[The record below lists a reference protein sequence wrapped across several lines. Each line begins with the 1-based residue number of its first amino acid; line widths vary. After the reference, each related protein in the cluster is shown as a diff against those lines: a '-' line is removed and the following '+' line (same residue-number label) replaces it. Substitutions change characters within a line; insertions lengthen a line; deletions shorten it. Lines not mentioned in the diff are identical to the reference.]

1 MTESKL
7 KIRVAEESD
16 IPEIL
21 QMIKEL
27 AEYEKLL
34 HKVKTT
40 EQHLKEV
47 AFGANKFVEILIAEY
62 ENKICGQTIFFKN
75 FSTFVGR
82 PGYYI
87 EDLYVKPEY
96 RGKGIG
102 KVLLDAVTKKAKEN
116 DFGRVEW
123 VVLDW
128 NVSAI
133 EFYKN
138 RGAFPLNEWIIFR
151 LEKDNF

>member
-1 MTESKL
+1 MVDKI
-7 KIRVAEESD
+7 KIRQAEKKD
-16 IPEIL
+16 ISSIL
-21 QMIKEL
+21 SMIKEL

-34 HKVKTT
+34 HKVETT
-40 EQHLKEV
+40 EHHLEKV
-47 AFGANKFVEILIAEY
+47 IFGENKFVEVLIAEY
-62 ENKICGQTIFFKN
+62 DNKICGQTIFFKN
-75 FSTFVGR
+75 FSTFVGK

-102 KVLLDAVTKKAKEN
+102 KALLDAVIDKAKEN
-116 DFGRVEW
+116 NFGRVEW

-128 NVSAI
+128 NTSAI

-151 LEKDNF
+151 IEENNF

>member
-1 MTESKL
+1 MKDKL
-7 KIRVAEESD
+7 KIRQAEKKD
-16 IPEIL
+16 ISSIL
-21 QMIKEL
+21 SMIKEL

-34 HKVKTT
+34 HKVETT
-40 EQHLKEV
+40 EQAFVEV
-47 AFGANKFVEILIAEY
+47 VFGENKFVEVLIAEY
-62 ENKICGQTIFFKN
+62 DNKICGQTIFFKN
-75 FSTFVGR
+75 FSTFVGK

-102 KVLLDAVTKKAKEN
+102 KALLDAVIDKAKEN
-116 DFGRVEW
+116 NFGRVEW

-151 LEKDNF
+151 LEENKF

>member
-1 MTESKL
+1 MKDKL
-7 KIRVAEESD
+7 KIRQAEKKD
-16 IPEIL
+16 ISSIL
-21 QMIKEL
+21 SMIKEL

-34 HKVKTT
+34 HKVETT
-40 EQHLKEV
+40 EQAFVEV
-47 AFGANKFVEILIAEY
+47 VFGENKFVEVLIAEY
-62 ENKICGQTIFFKN
+62 DNKICGQTIFFKN
-75 FSTFVGR
+75 FSTFVGK

-102 KVLLDAVTKKAKEN
+102 KALLNAVIDKAKEN
-116 DFGRVEW
+116 NFGRVEW

-151 LEKDNF
+151 LEENKF

>member
-1 MTESKL
+1 MVDKI
-7 KIRVAEESD
+7 KIRKAEKKD
-16 IPEIL
+16 ISSIL
-21 QMIKEL
+21 SMIKEL
-27 AEYEKLL
+27 AEFEQLL
-34 HKVKTT
+34 HKVQTT
-40 EQHLKEV
+40 EENLKEV
-47 AFGANKFVEILIAEY
+47 IFNENKFVEVLIAEY
-62 ENKICGQTIFFKN
+62 DNKICGQTIFFKN
-75 FSTFVGR
+75 FSTFVGK

-102 KVLLDAVTKKAKEN
+102 KALLDAVINKAKEN
-116 DFGRVEW
+116 NFGRVEW

-128 NVSAI
+128 NNSAI

-151 LEKDNF
+151 LEENKF

>member
-1 MTESKL
+1 MEHSKL
-7 KIRVAEESD
+7 KIRQAEESD
-16 IPEIL
+16 IPKIL
-21 QMIKEL
+21 SMIKEL

-34 HKVKTT
+34 DKVQTSEEDLRK
-40 EQHLKEV
+40 V
-47 AFGANKFVEILIAEY
+47 IFGENKFVEVLIAEY
-62 ENKICGQTIFFKN
+62 DNKICGQTIFFKN

-87 EDLYVKPEY
+87 EDLYVKPEF

-102 KVLLDAVTKKAKEN
+102 KALLDEVINKAKEN
-116 DFGRVEW
+116 NFGRVEW

-151 LEKDNF
+151 LQEDKF

>member
-1 MTESKL
+1 MEITNL
-7 KIRVAEESD
+7 KIRQAQQSD

-21 QMIKEL
+21 SMIKEL
-27 AEYEKLL
+27 ADYEKLL
-34 HKVKTT
+34 DKVKTS
-40 EQHLKEV
+40 EENLREV
-47 AFGANKFVEILIAEY
+47 IFGENKFVEVLIAEY
-62 ENKICGQTIFFKN
+62 NNEICGQTIFFKN

-96 RGKGIG
+96 RSKGIG
-102 KVLLDAVTKKAKEN
+102 KALLDEVINKAKEN
-116 DFGRVEW
+116 NFGRVEW

-128 NVSAI
+128 NNSAI

-151 LEKDNF
+151 LEEDKF

>member
-1 MTESKL
+1 MNKENL
-7 KIRVAEESD
+7 IIRDARIDD
-16 IPEIL
+16 IPNIL
-21 QMIKEL
+21 AMIKEL
-27 AEYEKLL
+27 AEFEKLL
-34 HKVKTT
+34 HKVETT
-40 EQHLKEV
+40 EEHLNKVIFSEE
-47 AFGANKFVEILIAEY
+47 KFVEVIIAEY
-62 ENKICGQTIFFKN
+62 EDKICGQSIFFKN
-75 FSTFVGR
+75 FSTFVGK

-102 KVLLDAVTKKAKEN
+102 KALLDEVIRRAKKN
-116 DFGRVEW
+116 NFGRVEW

-128 NVSAI
+128 NSTAI

-151 LEKDNF
+151 LEEDKF

>member
-1 MTESKL
+1 MMENKL
-7 KIRVAEESD
+7 IIRKAELSD

-21 QMIKEL
+21 SMIKEL

-40 EQHLKEV
+40 EEHLREV
-47 AFGANKFVEILIAEY
+47 IFGENKFVEVLIAEY
-62 ENKICGQTIFFKN
+62 EGKICGQTIFFKN

-82 PGYYI
+82 AGYYI

-96 RGKGIG
+96 RNKGIG
-102 KVLLDAVTKKAKEN
+102 KALLDEVIKKAKEN
-116 DFGRVEW
+116 NFGRVEW

-138 RGAFPLNEWIIFR
+138 RGAFPLDEWIIFR
-151 LEKDNF
+151 LEEDKF

>member
-1 MTESKL
+1 MEHSKL
-7 KIRVAEESD
+7 KIRQAEESD
-16 IPEIL
+16 IPKIL
-21 QMIKEL
+21 SMIKEL
-27 AEYEKLL
+27 ADYEKLL
-34 HKVKTT
+34 DKVQTSEEDLRK
-40 EQHLKEV
+40 V
-47 AFGANKFVEILIAEY
+47 IFGENNFVEVLIAEY
-62 ENKICGQTIFFKN
+62 DNKICGQTIFFKN

-87 EDLYVKPEY
+87 EDLYVKPEF

-102 KVLLDAVTKKAKEN
+102 KALLDEVINKAKEN
-116 DFGRVEW
+116 NFGRVEW

-151 LEKDNF
+151 LQEDKF

>member
-1 MTESKL
+1 MMENKL
-7 KIRVAEESD
+7 IIRKAELSD

-21 QMIKEL
+21 LMIKEL

-40 EQHLKEV
+40 EEHLREV
-47 AFGANKFVEILIAEY
+47 IFGENKFVEVLIAEY
-62 ENKICGQTIFFKN
+62 EGKICGQTIFFKN

-82 PGYYI
+82 AGYYI

-96 RGKGIG
+96 RNQGIG
-102 KVLLDAVTKKAKEN
+102 KALLDEVIKKAKEN
-116 DFGRVEW
+116 NFGRVEW

-151 LEKDNF
+151 LEEDKF

>member
-1 MTESKL
+1 MEDKL
-7 KIRVAEESD
+7 KIRQAEKKDLSS
-16 IPEIL
+16 IL
-21 QMIKEL
+21 SMIKEL

-34 HKVKTT
+34 HKVETT
-40 EQHLKEV
+40 EQHLEKV
-47 AFGANKFVEILIAEY
+47 IFGEKKFVEVLIAEY
-62 ENKICGQTIFFKN
+62 DNKICGQTIFFKN
-75 FSTFVGR
+75 FSTFVGK

-102 KVLLDAVTKKAKEN
+102 KALLDAVIDKAKEN
-116 DFGRVEW
+116 NFGRVEW

-151 LEKDNF
+151 LEENKF